1 MKTPIFHLYYFIV
14 ACDGYICGQG
24 AQCIVST
31 NGPTCKCLE
40 GSIGNPFAGGSCEPD
55 VCSSTSLCVVPNV
68 CVAGRCKE
76 KCQDHFC
83 GIGASCNHE
92 TNDCVCNPLF
102 IGDPNYLC
110 MPRKY

>member
-1 MKTPIFHLYYFIV
+1 MS
-14 ACDGYICGQG
+14 
-24 AQCIVST
+24 AQ
-31 NGPTCKCLE
+31 GPTCKCLE

-55 VCSSTSLCVVPNV
+55 ACSSTSLCVAPNI

-110 MPRKY
+110 MPRKYQ

>member
-1 MKTPIFHLYYFIV
+1 MYHAFYFIT
-14 ACDGYICGQG
+14 ACDGYICGHD
-24 AQCIVST
+24 AQCIVTSQ
-31 NGPTCKCLE
+31 GPTCKCPE
-40 GSIGNPFAGGSCEPD
+40 GSIGNPFAGGSCKPD
-55 VCSSTSLCVVPNV
+55 ACSSTSPCTTPSI
-68 CVAGRCKE
+68 CIAGRCKE

-92 TNDCVCNPLF
+92 TNECVCNPLF